1 MMASVGL
8 VAAGCAAVVHV
19 TPAAHANAPAC
30 AQIMLSMPIELAGLP
45 KRGTDGQATA
55 AWGDVANPVLVRCG
69 VDPPA
74 PTTDR
79 CVTVTGSDGKGVDW
93 LSVPATDGSGD
104 WVLTT
109 YGRRPAVEVRVP
121 AAVASTQPTD
131 LLVDLGP
138 AVEYASVERNC
149 L

>member
-1 MMASVGL
+1 VL
-8 VAAGCAAVVHV
+8 HV
-19 TPAAHANAPAC
+19 TPAPHADAPAC
-30 AQIMLSMPIELAGLP
+30 AQIMLNVPIELAGLP

-55 AWGDVANPVLVRCG
+55 AWGETDPVVMRCG
-69 VDPPA
+69 VDPPP

-79 CVTVTGSDGKGVDW
+79 CVTVTGSDGKGTDW
-93 LSVPATDGSGD
+93 LSVPATDGSGG
-104 WVLTT
+104 WVLTS

-121 AAVASTQPTD
+121 ASVALKQPAD

-138 AVEYASVERNC
+138 PVAYASLERTC